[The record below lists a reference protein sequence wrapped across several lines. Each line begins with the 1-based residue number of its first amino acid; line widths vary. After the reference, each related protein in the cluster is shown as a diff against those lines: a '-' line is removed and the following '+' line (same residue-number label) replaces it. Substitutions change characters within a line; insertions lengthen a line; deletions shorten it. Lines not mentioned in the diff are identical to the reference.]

1 MGLLARPQGQDKARK
16 PCQAAR
22 KVAPT
27 IDELRARR
35 LPLSFFRRDTRVVA
49 RALLGTALVH
59 GDVAGMIVETEAYL
73 GPEDLASHA
82 RFGPTSRTSVMFGP
96 GGVTYVY
103 LCYGVHEMF
112 NVVTGV
118 DGTPGAVLV
127 RALAPLVGLPDDAT
141 VARGPGK
148 LTRALGLGRV
158 HDRRAL
164 DDDGLFVA
172 RWQRVPASRIATGPR
187 IGVDY
192 AGRWARQPLRFTI
205 AGHPSVSRGSR

>member
-1 MGLLARPQGQDKARK
+1 MKT
-16 PCQAAR
+16 
-22 KVAPT
+22 PT
-27 IDELRARR
+27 VDALRARR
-35 LPLSFFRRDTRVVA
+35 LPLAWFRRDPRVVA
-49 RALLGTALVH
+49 RALLGTVLVH
-59 GDVAGMIVETEAYL
+59 GERAATIVETEAYL

-82 RFGPTSRTSVMFGP
+82 RFGPTSRTAVMFGP

-112 NVVTGV
+112 NIVTGV

-127 RALAPLVGLPDDAT
+127 RAAAPLLGLPDDAA

-148 LTRALGLGRV
+148 LTRALGLDRS

-164 DDDGLFVA
+164 DDDTLFVA
-172 RWQRVPASRIATGPR
+172 RGTRPRAIEVGPR

-192 AGRWARQPLRFTI
+192 AGRWARELLRFTI
-205 AGHPSVSRGSR
+205 AGHPSVSRTPKSGASASR